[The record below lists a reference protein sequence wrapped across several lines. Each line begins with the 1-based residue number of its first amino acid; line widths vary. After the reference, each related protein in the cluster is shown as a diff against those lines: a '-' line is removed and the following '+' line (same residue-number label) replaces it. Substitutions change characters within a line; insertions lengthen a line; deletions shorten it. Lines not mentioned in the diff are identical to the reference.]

1 MKHLIRTLL
10 LSLSVSGALAQTGKQ
25 VSETD
30 FANPPQ
36 QARPST
42 YWEWMNGNI
51 SKEGLTKDLEYM
63 KRANYGSAMIFE
75 AGVGIPQGTV
85 DYNSEAWKDAVTH
98 AVKEAEQ
105 LGLKLSIHNAPGY
118 SGTGGPWITPEYS
131 MKQLVWTDAFAATDR
146 QRMVCVRLPRPYA
159 KMGFYRDAYI
169 LAYPSLPRE
178 KKAFASTVNNVKING
193 KEIDR
198 ITLLDNDIDTQLRM
212 ESGDTLFLE
221 LDAPFEAQAATVFR
235 GKREQP
241 LDPHDGPR
249 DYAPVLTLEASDDGI
264 HFTSVG
270 TFRSPALRAM
280 DTPSTLSFD
289 PVKAQWFRIITNRA
303 TNLAEI
309 NLHAS
314 ARLENYTAKI
324 NALSTAVGLKENTQR
339 IADGNTICPEKVIDV
354 TDYMD
359 SLGNL
364 RWKAPRAGR
373 WTIVRIGYTTTG
385 EVVAAAPDSGIG
397 LDCDKLGKEGID
409 RHFTLFLSPLLE
421 RLRPWCGSVL
431 ESLVIDSWEAG
442 KQNWT
447 ESLPAYFKMKRGY
460 DIMPRLLTVTG
471 RIVGSVDETE
481 RVLWDFRRTHTDM
494 FLENYVE
501 RFKELASRHGL
512 TYAGEAYGDGNF
524 ESLEMAARQD
534 VPMCEFWTHYIYGNI
549 STTMLAASA
558 AHVWGKPIVACEAYT
573 GTPFNSKFTEHPYGM
588 KALTDYIM
596 AAGVNRLVYHATTH
610 QPYTGSQPG
619 NLMTMGPFGTHLD
632 RTSTWADQ
640 FAAFNLYVSRCS
652 YMLQQGHYVGDVLY
666 LKDEA
671 ISSGVPN
678 YNTAYPA
685 TPYGYRWD
693 ITSTEALCKRIA
705 VKDGRIVLPDG
716 MSYRLMVIPSM
727 ERTSPETL
735 RRILTL
741 VHQGM
746 NVLLVGDKPTGY
758 LGLDRQKDKEV
769 RILADSLWQ
778 EGTSGKGHVYIGGEV
793 KDILEG
799 MGLRP
804 DFSFQ
809 ARNKDAQIHFIHR
822 TVGCDEV
829 YFIANHRRRS
839 ERLTVT
845 CRVTDKVPVLWDAE
859 TGETGIAV
867 PYKQEDGKTKLN
879 IDLTECGST
888 FIVFR
893 PSGNEERASA
903 NLSDFE
909 ETTSVPTV
917 LHTHE
922 GDREY
927 HAADTLHSTF
937 SLSLWAKPETFAAA
951 GRGFLLYPGA
961 AEKGKS
967 SIGISMGQNGIRIY
981 ERQGNRSI
989 PIIEHLQ
996 PIEGWTHIALTYN
1009 QGIPIL
1015 FLNGKLTATGNRSAY
1030 DCQPAIDIPMSEE
1043 QYAGSFEGDQTQTE
1057 LFDYALSE
1065 VEADSLYR
1073 IGLPAPRTVGTPW
1086 LDLSQAWQVE
1096 FPAWSKAPAEITL
1109 PHLQSLHKHANF
1121 NVRHFS
1127 GTATYRKVLTLT
1139 RAQIRKLKGKRI
1151 LLELGRVENMAEI
1164 SVNGST
1170 PVLLWKA
1177 PFMMDVTSLLHAGK
1191 NELTIRVTNLY
1202 PNRFIGDEHLPE
1214 KYEYDKYGRL
1224 RRFPDWYLKGE
1235 TDNREKVL
1243 FSPWKH
1249 YHADDPLLES
1259 GLTGPVRLTIT
1270 GKKQTVEPVKQAFYI
1285 KKIREE
1291 K

>member
-1 MKHLIRTLL
+1 MKHFINTLL
-10 LSLSVSGALAQTGKQ
+10 LSLSVSGAFAQTQAGVQ
-25 VSETD
+25 VNEAD
-30 FANPPQ
+30 FRNPPQ

-51 SKEGLTKDLEYM
+51 SREGLTKDLEYM
-63 KRANYGSAMIFE
+63 KRANYGGAMMFD
-75 AGVGIPQGTV
+75 AGVGIPRGAV
-85 DYNSEAWKDAVTH
+85 DYNSEAWQEAVTH
-98 AVKEAEQ
+98 AVKEAER
-105 LGLKLSIHNAPGY
+105 LGLKLSMHNAPGY

-131 MKQLVWTDAFAATDR
+131 MKQLEWTDAFATTDR
-146 QRMVCVRLPRPYA
+146 RGIVSVKLPRPYA
-159 KMGFYRDAYI
+159 KMGFYRDAYV
-169 LAYPSLPRE
+169 LAYPSLPGEER
-178 KKAFASTVNNVKING
+178 AFASAVRSMKING
-193 KEIDR
+193 KDIDR
-198 ITLLDNDIDTQLRM
+198 ITLLDNDIDTQRRM
-212 ESGDTLFLE
+212 ESGDTLLVE
-221 LDAPFEAQAATVFR
+221 LDAPFDAQAATVFR
-235 GKREQP
+235 GAREKP

-249 DYAPVLTLEASDDGI
+249 DYAPALALEASADGV
-264 HFTSVG
+264 HFTLVG

-280 DTPSTLSFD
+280 DAPSTLSFA
-289 PVKAQWFRIITNRA
+289 PVKARWFRLTTNRG

-314 ARLENYTAKI
+314 ARLEGYAAKI
-324 NALSTAVGLKENTQR
+324 NALSAAVGLKGNAQQ
-339 IADGNTICPEKVIDV
+339 IADGDIIRPEEVMDV

-364 RWKAPRAGR
+364 RWIAPRAGR

-397 LDCDKLGKEGID
+397 LDCDKLGRDGVE
-409 RHFTLFLSPLLE
+409 RHFSLFLSPLLE
-421 RLRPWCGSVL
+421 RLRPWCGTTL

-447 ESLPAYFKMKRGY
+447 ESLPDSFKAKRGY
-460 DIMPRLLTVTG
+460 NLVPRLLAVTG

-481 RVLWDFRRTHTDM
+481 RFLWDFRRTHTDM

-549 STTMLAASA
+549 TTTMLAASS
-558 AHVWGKPIVACEAYT
+558 AHVWGKPVVACEAYT

-588 KALTDYIM
+588 KALADYIM
-596 AAGVNRLVYHATTH
+596 TASVNRLVYHATTH
-610 QPYTGSQPG
+610 QPYTGDQPG

-652 YMLQQGHYVGDVLY
+652 YMLQQGHYVADVLY

-678 YNTAYPA
+678 YNTAHPA

-693 ITSTEALCKRIA
+693 IAHAEALHKRID
-705 VKDGRIVLPDG
+705 VEDGHIVLPDG
-716 MSYRLMVIPSM
+716 MSYRLMVVPPM

-735 RRILTL
+735 HRLLALVRR
-741 VHQGM
+741 GM

-758 LGLDRQKDKEV
+758 LGLDKQKDKEV
-769 RILADSLWQ
+769 RMIADSLWQ
-778 EGTSGKGHVYIGGEV
+778 EGVLGKGRIFLGGEV
-793 KDILEG
+793 KDILEE
-799 MGLRP
+799 MNLQP
-804 DFSFQ
+804 DFSFR
-809 ARNKDAQIHFIHR
+809 ASNKDAQIHFIHR
-822 TVGCDEV
+822 TVDSNEV

-845 CRVTDKVPVLWDAE
+845 CRVSGKIPTLWNAE

-867 PYKQEDGKTKLN
+867 PYTQEDGMTRMN
-879 IDLTECGST
+879 IDLTECGSV

-893 PSGNEERASA
+893 
-903 NLSDFE
+903 LSDDGETASGSASKIE
-909 ETTSVPTV
+909 ETITVPTV
-917 LHTHE
+917 LHTRQ

-927 HAADTLHSTF
+927 RTADTLHSTF

-951 GRGFLLYPGA
+951 GRGFLLYPGTT
-961 AEKGKS
+961 EEGKAS
-967 SIGISMGQNGIRIY
+967 VGISMGQNGIRIY
-981 ERQGNRSI
+981 ERSGNRNT
-989 PIIEHLQ
+989 PVIEHLQ
-996 PIEGWTHIALTYN
+996 PVEGWTHIALTYN
-1009 QGIPIL
+1009 QGVPTL
-1015 FLNGKLTATGNRSAY
+1015 YLNGKLAATGNRSAY
-1030 DCQPAIDIPMSEE
+1030 DCHPAIDIPMAEE
-1043 QYAGSFEGDQTQTE
+1043 QYAASFEGDQTQTE

-1065 VEADSLYR
+1065 AEADSLFR
-1073 IGLPAPRTVGTPW
+1073 IGLPAPRTIGTPW
-1086 LDLSQAWQVE
+1086 LDLSQTWQVE
-1096 FPAWSKAPAEITL
+1096 FPAWSKTPAEITL
-1109 PHLQSLHKHANF
+1109 PRLQSLHKHVDF

-1127 GTATYRKVLTLT
+1127 GTATYRKTFTLT
-1139 RAQIRKLKGKRI
+1139 RSQLRKLKGSRI
-1151 LLELGRVENMAEI
+1151 LIELGRVENMAEV

-1177 PFMMDVTSLLHAGK
+1177 PFTMDVTSLLRSGE
-1191 NELTIRVTNLY
+1191 NELTVSVTNLY
-1202 PNRFIGDEHLPE
+1202 PNRLIGDEHLPE
-1214 KYEYDKYGRL
+1214 NYEYDPYGRL
-1224 RRFPDWYLKGE
+1224 RRFPDWYVTGE
-1235 TDNREKVL
+1235 RNDRARVL

-1249 YHADDPLLES
+1249 YSANDPLLES
-1259 GLTGPVRLTIT
+1259 GLTGPVRLTVV
-1270 GKKQTVEPVKQAFYI
+1270 Q
-1285 KKIREE
+1285 
-1291 K
+1291 